1 MEEKKKKGGN
11 AGDTDKDAKKREKK
25 VFDLPGQ
32 KRDPPEER
40 DPLRIFYETLYKQV
54 PTSDMASIWKER
66 MMEFWSTSKGGGK
79 EGFREKTETG
89 TATKAWYPNK
99 TVVVKKKAES
109 VTVVKKSAGSPV
121 SVQKKKTSSSKVV
134 MKQSKKC

>member
-1 MEEKKKKGGN
+1 MIIGGFWMNGEIKKKTKKEEVEMEEKKKKGGN

-54 PTSDMASIWKER
+54 PTSDMASIWKES
-66 MMEFWSTSKGGGK
+66 FGLLPK
-79 EGFREKTETG
+79 EEAKKVSEKKQKRAQQQKLG
-89 TATKAWYPNK
+89 TPTKLLL
-99 TVVVKKKAES
+99 S
-109 VTVVKKSAGSPV
+109 RR
-121 SVQKKKTSSSKVV
+121 
-134 MKQSKKC
+134 KQNPLQL